1 MLSEACGVPGD
12 PPLLWG
18 KTTPHCSLGLL
29 GLMPG
34 HCLLRAPWLIWQL
47 GPRGA
52 GGVPGLVP
60 APGHGLGLP
69 GWSVL
74 SAPAKDGTE
83 VGKDRLLTRLSSC
96 LRVTVS
102 VGFPP
107 ERSPER

>member
-1 MLSEACGVPGD
+1 MLSEARGVPGD
-12 PPLLWG
+12 PLLLWG

-34 HCLLRAPWLIWQL
+34 HCLLPAPWLIWQL

-69 GWSVL
+69 GWSVP

-83 VGKDRLLTRLSSC
+83 VGKDRLLTRPSSC

-102 VGFPP
+102 V
-107 ERSPER
+107 